1 MTGIITHE
9 GSKSYIIGEP
19 KGAFISAVGPDSAA
33 GTTDGNYKVHT
44 FTATK
49 TGSNGFVVKN
59 TGSPHG
65 SMEIEYL
72 VIAGGGG
79 GGAQHGGGGGAGG
92 YLEGKFNIIDAGGVG
107 NYNITVGAGGAKIS
121 GSTNQA
127 NAASGTDSEIQF
139 IGPTSAGLK
148 AYGGGGGASFS
159 PTNRLELANDGGSG
173 GGGGSSDNSSGVSG
187 QGGQGIDGQGNSGNF
202 GTYAGGGGGG
212 AGGMGRVSYHDD
224 GNGWPYQWGITSN
237 CYGGEGGKGKTSWI
251 TGSAVARGGGGGGGS
266 YNNPGGRGLGGSGG
280 GGNGAQHT
288 TSGPAA
294 TVNTGGGGGGESAG
308 GTGRGTDGAS
318 GVVILRYRFQ

>member
-92 YLEGKFNIIDAGGVG
+92 YLEGKFNIIEAGGVG

-148 AYGGGGGASFS
+148 AYGGGGGASRNG
-159 PTNRLELANDGGSG
+159 PVA
-173 GGGGSSDNSSGVSG
+173 
-187 QGGQGIDGQGNSGNF
+187 
-202 GTYAGGGGGG
+202 G
-212 AGGMGRVSYHDD
+212 AGG
-224 GNGWPYQWGITSN
+224 
-237 CYGGEGGKGKTSWI
+237 
-251 TGSAVARGGGGGGGS
+251 
-266 YNNPGGRGLGGSGG
+266 
-280 GGNGAQHT
+280 
-288 TSGPAA
+288 
-294 TVNTGGGGGGESAG
+294 
-308 GTGRGTDGAS
+308 S
-318 GVVILRYRFQ
+318 GVVIIRYKFQ